1 MPILARVVDRLK
13 PQVADMIINANGD
26 VTRFARYGLPAVADS
41 ISHYAGPLAGVL
53 AGLAWIKRNRP
64 DIAWGVTVATDTP
77 FFPTDLVQR
86 FLVRL
91 GDQPALLVARSPK
104 GVHPVIGLWSV
115 TLMEDIED
123 SLNQGMRKV
132 GAFAEQ
138 HQAIEVP
145 FPPIK
150 IGGREIDPFF
160 NINRPEEL
168 AEAEALITE
177 QGL

>member
-1 MPILARVVDRLK
+1 
-13 PQVADMIINANGD
+13 
-26 VTRFARYGLPAVADS
+26 
-41 ISHYAGPLAGVL
+41 
-53 AGLAWIKRNRP
+53 
-64 DIAWGVTVATDTP
+64 
-77 FFPTDLVQR
+77 
-86 FLVRL
+86 
-91 GDQPALLVARSPK
+91 VARSPK